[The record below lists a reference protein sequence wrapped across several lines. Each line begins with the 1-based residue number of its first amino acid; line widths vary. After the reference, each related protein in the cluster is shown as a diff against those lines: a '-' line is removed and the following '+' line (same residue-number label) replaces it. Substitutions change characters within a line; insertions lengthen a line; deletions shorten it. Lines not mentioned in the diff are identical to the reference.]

1 MRHHVRPARPCLR
14 GFSPTLPLVA
24 LLSLACGDRTPAKI
38 TFTAPPPVIV
48 SGKTLEIKAALVNK
62 KDEPIAGKA
71 VSYSAAPAGV
81 LEVSA
86 TGTLRCLKTG
96 DATLTLA
103 PAGGAGSAAVGNASG
118 GAAGGNAARGASGG
132 GGVVQTLAVK
142 CRLPTGIEL
151 PQDLRLV
158 LGGKPV
164 PLHPRVLGDGGVE
177 MQDVPLEITSSD
189 PSIVAIEGDAA
200 KPVAVGRARLRAA
213 ADEIAGVAPVEVV
226 ERIVSEPLALA
237 DGARRAFR
245 LEPGEYEVTVEMQ
258 SAARITQGVTVAW
271 EGAACDPQPEK
282 PSHRF
287 RCRVNEPATMTVANP
302 AQIGLGARMTGTVSI
317 YRVPPA

>member
-1 MRHHVRPARPCLR
+1 MRHHVRPPHPGLG
-14 GFSPTLPLVA
+14 GFSLTLPLVA
-24 LLSLACGDRTPAKI
+24 LLSLACADKTPAKI
-38 TFTAPPPVIV
+38 TFTPPPPVIV

-71 VSYSAAPAGV
+71 VAFSAAPGDV

-103 PAGGAGSAAVGNASG
+103 PAGGAGTAAVGNASG
-118 GAAGGNAARGASGG
+118 GAAGGDS
-132 GGVVQTLAVK
+132 VMQTLAIK
-142 CRLPTGIEL
+142 CRLPTEIVL

-200 KPVAVGRARLRAA
+200 RPVAVGRARLRATVE
-213 ADEIAGVAPVEVV
+213 EIAAVAPVEVV

-245 LEPGEYEVTVEMQ
+245 LEPGEYEVTLEMQ

-271 EGAACDPQPEK
+271 EGAACDPQPEQ

>member
-1 MRHHVRPARPCLR
+1 MHYHVRPPRPGLR
-14 GFSPTLPLVA
+14 GLSLTFPLVA
-24 LLSLACGDRTPAKI
+24 LLSLACADKTPAKI

-48 SGKTLEIKAALVNK
+48 SGRTLEIKAALVNR

-71 VSYSAAPAGV
+71 VIYSAAPAEV
-81 LEVSA
+81 LEISA
-86 TGTLRCLKTG
+86 TGALRCLKTG

-103 PAGGAGSAAVGNASG
+103 PPGGAGTAAVGNASG
-118 GAAGGNAARGASGG
+118 GAAGGDS
-132 GGVVQTLAVK
+132 VIQTLAIK
-142 CRLPTGIEL
+142 CRLPTEIVL
-151 PQDLRLV
+151 PQDLQLV
-158 LGGKPV
+158 LGGRPV

-189 PSIVAIEGDAA
+189 SSIVAIEGGAA

-213 ADEIAGVAPVEVV
+213 VEEIAGVAPIEVV
-226 ERIVSEPLALA
+226 ERIVSEPLTLA
-237 DGARRAFR
+237 DGARRAFK
-245 LEPGEYEVTVEMQ
+245 LDPGEYEVTLEMQ

-271 EGAACDPQPEK
+271 EGAACDRQPEK

-287 RCRVNEPATMTVANP
+287 RCRVNEPSTMTVANP
-302 AQIGLGARMTGTVSI
+302 AQIGLGARMTGTVVI

>member
-1 MRHHVRPARPCLR
+1 RPGLR
-14 GFSPTLPLVA
+14 GFSLTLPLVA
-24 LLSLACGDRTPAKI
+24 LLSLACADKTPARI

-48 SGKTLEIKAALVNK
+48 SGKTLVIKAALVNR

-71 VSYSAAPAGV
+71 VAFSAAPADV

-103 PAGGAGSAAVGNASG
+103 PAGGAGTAAAGTASG
-118 GAAGGNAARGASGG
+118 GASAGSGA
-132 GGVVQTLAVK
+132 VETLAVK
-142 CRLPTGIEL
+142 CRLPTAIVL

-158 LGGKPV
+158 LGSKPV
-164 PLHPRVLGDGGVE
+164 PLHPRVLGDGGIE

-189 PSIVAIEGDAA
+189 PSVVAIEEDAA

-213 ADEIAGVAPVEVV
+213 AEEIAGVAPVEVV

-245 LEPGEYEVTVEMQ
+245 LEPGEYEVTVDMK
-258 SAARITQGVTVAW
+258 SADRITQGVTVAW

-302 AQIGLGARMTGTVSI
+302 AQIGLGARMTGTVAI